1 VSVHWPAA
9 AGHPSGGSSEAPEA
23 SSLPGR
29 PVAQATAAVLVVF
42 HPESDP
48 LPLIE
53 RLSGSVAHVLLVDN
67 SLQGHPALVALPVR
81 AGLHRLRNANL
92 GGLAGAYNRAREALA
107 RLAPEVRQLVF
118 VDEDSDATVLDRFLA
133 DPDVQARLADATT
146 AAVAPAYCDRA
157 TGLRGKH
164 MLLSRWRW
172 HGLPRQFEGMRP
184 VSFLIN
190 SMSVWRCAALDRLG
204 PFDEGLRID
213 HVDTDYCLR
222 ARRAGLSLW
231 LHGSH
236 EFRHAIGERRRF
248 RLFGVEMQAGG
259 HPPARRYLIGRN
271 TAWLARRSLWHEPS
285 FTALCIARLAYE
297 AVGIVMAEPDRGPKL
312 RALLRG
318 ACVGLLSRR
327 LA

>member
-1 VSVHWPAA
+1 MS
-9 AGHPSGGSSEAPEA
+9 
-23 SSLPGR
+23 
-29 PVAQATAAVLVVF
+29 PVAETTAAVLVVF
-42 HPESDP
+42 HPDSNPGP
-48 LPLIE
+48 LVE
-53 RLSGSVAHVLLVDN
+53 RLRHSVGHVLVVDN
-67 SLQGHPALVALPVR
+67 HPQGHPGAATLPTR
-81 AGLHRLRNANL
+81 AGVHVLHNANR

-107 RLAPEVRQLVF
+107 QQAPGVRQLVF
-118 VDEDSDATVLDRFLA
+118 VDEDSEAEVLDRFLA
-133 DPDVQARLADATT
+133 DPEVQARLADPGT

-190 SMSVWRCAALDRLG
+190 SMSVWRRDALERLG

-222 ARRAGLSLW
+222 ARRAGLALW

-259 HPPARRYLIGRN
+259 HAPARRYLIGRN
-271 TAWLARRSLWHEPS
+271 TAWLARRSLWREPS
-285 FTALCIARLAYE
+285 FTALCVARLAYE
-297 AVGIVMAEPDRGPKL
+297 AVGILMAEPERGPKL

-318 ACVGLLSRR
+318 AFTGLVSRK

>member
-1 VSVHWPAA
+1 
-9 AGHPSGGSSEAPEA
+9 
-23 SSLPGR
+23 
-29 PVAQATAAVLVVF
+29 VAHATAAVLVVF

-48 LPLIE
+48 RSVIE
-53 RLSGSVAHVLLVDN
+53 RLSASVGHVLLVDN
-67 SLQGHPALVALPVR
+67 SVHGHPALRALPVQ
-81 AGLHRLRNANL
+81 ANLHLFRNANA

-107 RLAPEVRQLVF
+107 RLAPDLRQLVF
-118 VDEDSDATVLDRFLA
+118 VDEDSDAAVLDRFLA
-133 DPDVQARLADATT
+133 DADVQARLADAGT

-172 HGLPRQFEGMRP
+172 HGLPRHFEGMRR

-259 HPPARRYLIGRN
+259 HSAARRYLIGRN
-271 TAWLARRSLWHEPS
+271 TAWLARRSLWREPS

-297 AVGIVMAEPDRGPKL
+297 AVGIVMAEPERGPKL

-318 ACVGLLSRR
+318 ACTGLLARKLR
-327 LA
+327 

>member
-1 VSVHWPAA
+1 MSASWPAK
-9 AGHPSGGSSEAPEA
+9 AGHPAPGPGSAALPRAPQN
-23 SSLPGR
+23 

-42 HPESDP
+42 HPDSDP
-48 LPLIE
+48 RVLIE
-53 RLSGSVAHVLLVDN
+53 RLGVSVGHVLVVDN
-67 SLQGHPALVALPVR
+67 SVLGHPALASLPGHAR
-81 AGLHRLRNANL
+81 LHLIRNANQ
-92 GGLAGAYNRAREALA
+92 GGLAGAYNRAREALG
-107 RLAPEVRQLVF
+107 RLAPELQQLVF
-118 VDEDSDATVLDRFLA
+118 VDEDSDVAVLDSFLA
-133 DPDVQARLADATT
+133 DPSVRSRLADPGT

-172 HGLPRQFEGMRP
+172 HGLPRRFDGLRP

-190 SMSVWRCAALDRLG
+190 SMSVWRCAALQRLG

-213 HVDTDYCLR
+213 HVDTDFCLR
-222 ARRAGLSLW
+222 ARRAGLVLW
-231 LHGSH
+231 LHGSF

-271 TAWLARRSLWHEPS
+271 TAWLARRSLWREPS

-297 AVGIVMAEPDRGPKL
+297 AVGIVMAEPERGPKL

-318 ACVGLLSRR
+318 AFTGLLSRR
-327 LA
+327 LT

>member
-1 VSVHWPAA
+1 LARS
-9 AGHPSGGSSEAPEA
+9 
-23 SSLPGR
+23 
-29 PVAQATAAVLVVF
+29 TAAVLVVF
-42 HPESDP
+42 HPGSDP

-53 RLSGSVAHVLLVDN
+53 RLSASVGHVLLVDN
-67 SLQGHPALVALPVR
+67 SLHGHPALVVLPVR
-81 AGLHRLRNANL
+81 PGLHFIRNANQ

-107 RLAPEVRQLVF
+107 ALAPELRQLVF
-118 VDEDSDATVLDRFLA
+118 VDEDSDASVLDRFLSDA
-133 DPDVQARLADATT
+133 EVQARLADADT

-172 HGLPRQFEGMRP
+172 HGLPRQFEGMRQ

-204 PFDEGLRID
+204 PFDEGLRVD

-271 TAWLARRSLWHEPS
+271 TAWLARRNLWRVPS

-297 AVGIVMAEPDRGPKL
+297 AVGIVVAEPERGPKL

-318 ACVGLLSRR
+318 ACTGLLSRK
-327 LA
+327 LK

>member
-1 VSVHWPAA
+1 MSAVRPAEPAA
-9 AGHPSGGSSEAPEA
+9 PQGDLSQ
-23 SSLPGR
+23 
-29 PVAQATAAVLVVF
+29 VAEPHLLVSPLARTTAAVIVVF
-42 HPESDP
+42 HPESHP
-48 LPLIE
+48 AALVE
-53 RLSGSVAHVLLVDN
+53 RLAASVGHLVLVDN
-67 SLQGHPALVALPVR
+67 SVDGHPGVAMVPRR
-81 AGLHRLRNANL
+81 AGLHVLRNANH

-107 RLAPEVRQLVF
+107 RLAPEVTQLVF
-118 VDEDSDATVLDRFLA
+118 VDEDSETEVLERFLA
-133 DPDVQARLADATT
+133 DPEVQARLADPRT

-172 HGLPRQFEGMRP
+172 HGLPRRFEGMRP

-190 SMSVWRCAALDRLG
+190 SMSVWRCAALDALG
-204 PFDEGLRID
+204 PYDEGLRVD
-213 HVDTDYCLR
+213 HVDTDCCLR
-222 ARRAGLSLW
+222 ACRAGYSLW

-259 HPPARRYLIGRN
+259 HSPARRYLIGRN
-271 TAWLARRSLWHEPS
+271 TAWLARRSLWREPS

-297 AVGIVMAEPDRGPKL
+297 AVGIVIAEPERGAKL

-318 ACVGLLSRR
+318 TFTGLVSRK

>member
-1 VSVHWPAA
+1 MPRT
-9 AGHPSGGSSEAPEA
+9 PQN
-23 SSLPGR
+23 
-29 PVAQATAAVLVVF
+29 PVARATAAVLVVF

-48 LPLIE
+48 RPLIE
-53 RLSGSVAHVLLVDN
+53 RLSASVGQVLVVDN
-67 SLQGHPALVALPVR
+67 SLAGHPALAGLPVGSSR
-81 AGLHRLRNANL
+81 YRLIRNANR
-92 GGLAGAYNRAREALA
+92 GGLAGAYNRAREALMEQ
-107 RLAPEVRQLVF
+107 APGIQQLVF
-118 VDEDSDATVLDRFLA
+118 VDDDSDAAVLERFLA
-133 DPDVQARLADATT
+133 DPGVQARLADPHT

-172 HGLPRQFEGMRP
+172 HGLPRRFEGLRP

-190 SMSVWRCAALDRLG
+190 SMSVWRCAALQTLG

-213 HVDTDYCLR
+213 HVDTDFCLR
-222 ARRAGLSLW
+222 ARRAGLALW

-236 EFRHAIGERRRF
+236 EFRHAIGERRKF

-271 TAWLARRSLWHEPS
+271 TAWLARRSWWREPS

-297 AVGIVMAEPDRGPKL
+297 AVGIVMAEPERGPKL
-312 RALLRG
+312 KALLHG
-318 ACVGLLSRR
+318 ALTGVLSRK
-327 LA
+327 LK

>member
-1 VSVHWPAA
+1 
-9 AGHPSGGSSEAPEA
+9 
-23 SSLPGR
+23 L
-29 PVAQATAAVLVVF
+29 AQTTAAVLVVF
-42 HPESDP
+42 HPDADP
-48 LPLIE
+48 RPLIE
-53 RLSGSVAHVLLVDN
+53 RLSASVGHVAIVDN
-67 SLQGHPALVALPVR
+67 SILGHPALAALPAR
-81 AGLHRLRNANL
+81 PAQILIRNANQ

-107 RLAPEVRQLVF
+107 REAPAVQQLVF
-118 VDEDSDATVLDRFLA
+118 VDEDSDPTVLDRFLA
-133 DPDVQARLADATT
+133 DPGVQAKLADPAT

-172 HGLPRQFEGMRP
+172 HGLPRRFEGMRP

-190 SMSVWRCAALDRLG
+190 SMSVWRCAALQRLG
-204 PFDEGLRID
+204 PFDEGLRVD
-213 HVDTDYCLR
+213 HVDTDFCLR
-222 ARRAGLSLW
+222 ARRAGLALW

-271 TAWLARRSLWHEPS
+271 TAWLARRSLWGEPA

-297 AVGIVMAEPDRGPKL
+297 AVGILMAEPERGPKL

-318 ACVGLLSRR
+318 ACAGLLSRR

>member
-1 VSVHWPAA
+1 MPRQ
-9 AGHPSGGSSEAPEA
+9 
-23 SSLPGR
+23 PGN

-42 HPESDP
+42 HPDTDP
-48 LPLIE
+48 RPLIE
-53 RLSGSVAHVLLVDN
+53 RLSASVGHVVVVDN
-67 SLQGHPALVALPVR
+67 SIQGHPAVAALPAR
-81 AGLHRLRNANL
+81 AARHLIHNANR

-107 RLAPEVRQLVF
+107 RLAPAVEQLVF
-118 VDEDSDATVLDRFLA
+118 VDQDSDAAVLDRFLA
-133 DPDVQARLADATT
+133 DPDVQAKLADRGT

-172 HGLPRQFEGMRP
+172 HGLPRQFEGLRP

-190 SMSVWRCAALDRLG
+190 SMSVWRCTALQQLG

-213 HVDTDYCLR
+213 HVDTEFCLR
-222 ARRAGLSLW
+222 ARRAGLALW

-271 TAWLARRSLWHEPS
+271 TAWLARRSLWREPS
-285 FTALCIARLAYE
+285 FSALCMARLAYE
-297 AVGIVMAEPDRGPKL
+297 AVGIVMAEPERGPKL
-312 RALLRG
+312 VALLRG
-318 ACVGLLSRR
+318 ACTGLLSRR

>member
-1 VSVHWPAA
+1 M
-9 AGHPSGGSSEAPEA
+9 
-23 SSLPGR
+23 
-29 PVAQATAAVLVVF
+29 LVVF
-42 HPESDP
+42 HPDANP
-48 LPLIE
+48 AAIVE
-53 RLSGSVAHVLLVDN
+53 RLSASVGHVLLVDN
-67 SLQGHPALVALPVR
+67 SERGHPALAQLPR
-81 AGLHRLRNANL
+81 QPGLHTLHNANR
-92 GGLAGAYNRAREALA
+92 GGLAGAYNRARKALA
-107 RLAPEVRQLVF
+107 QLAPGVRQVVF
-118 VDEDSDATVLDRFLA
+118 VDEDSEVEVLARFLA
-133 DPDVQARLADATT
+133 DPQVQALLADPAA

-172 HGLPRQFEGMRP
+172 HGLPRRFEGLRP

-190 SMSVWRCAALDRLG
+190 SMCVWRRAALDALG

-213 HVDTDYCLR
+213 HVDTEYCLR
-222 ARRAGLSLW
+222 ARRAGLTLW

-259 HPPARRYLIGRN
+259 HSPARRYLIGRN
-271 TAWLARRSLWHEPS
+271 TAWLARRSLWREPS

-297 AVGIVMAEPDRGPKL
+297 AVGITMAEPGRGPKL

-318 ACVGLLSRR
+318 AVTGLLSRR
-327 LA
+327 LV

>member
-1 VSVHWPAA
+1 MS
-9 AGHPSGGSSEAPEA
+9 
-23 SSLPGR
+23 
-29 PVAQATAAVLVVF
+29 PVAEATAAVLVVF
-42 HPESDP
+42 HAGATPI
-48 LPLIE
+48 PLID
-53 RLSGSVAHVLLVDN
+53 RLRASVGRVLVVDN
-67 SLQGHPALVALPVR
+67 HPGGHPALAAFRGDGAVQV
-81 AGLHRLRNANL
+81 LRNANQ
-92 GGLAGAYNRAREALA
+92 GGLAGAYNRAREALRPHA
-107 RLAPEVRQLVF
+107 AGIHQWVF
-118 VDEDSDATVLDRFLA
+118 VDEDSEVEVLDRFLA
-133 DPDVQARLADATT
+133 DPEVQAKLADATV

-190 SMSVWRCAALDRLG
+190 SMSVWRREALDRVG

-236 EFRHAIGERRRF
+236 EFRHAIGARRRF
-248 RLFGVEMQAGG
+248 RLLGVEMQAGG

-285 FTALCIARLAYE
+285 FTALCVARLAYE
-297 AVGIVMAEPDRGPKL
+297 AVGILMAEADRGPKL

-318 ACVGLLSRR
+318 AATGLWSRK

>member
-1 VSVHWPAA
+1 MPLK
-9 AGHPSGGSSEAPEA
+9 PQN
-23 SSLPGR
+23 

-48 LPLIE
+48 RPLIE
-53 RLSGSVAHVLLVDN
+53 RLSASVGHVLVVDN
-67 SLQGHPALVALPVR
+67 SVLGHPALAALPDHQR
-81 AGLHRLRNANL
+81 QHLIRNANQ
-92 GGLAGAYNRAREALA
+92 GGLAGAYNRAREALV
-107 RLAPEVRQLVF
+107 RLAPDVQQLVF

-133 DPDVQARLADATT
+133 DPSVQARLADPGT

-172 HGLPRQFEGMRP
+172 HGQPRQFEGMRP

-190 SMSVWRCAALDRLG
+190 SMSVWRCAALQQLG

-213 HVDTDYCLR
+213 HVDTDFCLR
-222 ARRAGLSLW
+222 ARRAGLALW

-271 TAWLARRSLWHEPS
+271 TAWLARRSLWREPS

-297 AVGIVMAEPDRGPKL
+297 AVGIVMAEPERGPKL
-312 RALLRG
+312 KALLSG
-318 ACVGLLSRR
+318 TWTGLLSRR
-327 LA
+327 LK

>member
-1 VSVHWPAA
+1 MA
-9 AGHPSGGSSEAPEA
+9 
-23 SSLPGR
+23 R
-29 PVAQATAAVLVVF
+29 ATAAVLVVF

-48 LPLIE
+48 RPLIA
-53 RLSGSVAHVLLVDN
+53 RLGTSVGHVLVVDN
-67 SLQGHPALVALPVR
+67 SVLGHPAVTGRPERPGQHLI
-81 AGLHRLRNANL
+81 RNANR

-107 RLAPEVRQLVF
+107 QLAPDVRQLVF
-118 VDEDSDATVLDRFLA
+118 VDEDSDATALDRFLA
-133 DPDVQARLADATT
+133 DPDVQAKLADPRT

-172 HGLPRQFEGMRP
+172 HGLPRQFEGLRP

-190 SMSVWRCAALDRLG
+190 SMSVWRCTALQKLG

-213 HVDTDYCLR
+213 HVDTDFCLR
-222 ARRAGLSLW
+222 ARRAGLALW

-271 TAWLARRSLWHEPS
+271 TAWLARRSLWREPS

-297 AVGIVMAEPDRGPKL
+297 AVGIVMAEPERGPKL
-312 RALLRG
+312 MALLRG
-318 ACVGLLSRR
+318 ACTGLLSRR

>member
-1 VSVHWPAA
+1 MALRFPVDD
-9 AGHPSGGSSEAPEA
+9 APPLQE
-23 SSLPGR
+23 PR
-29 PVAQATAAVLVVF
+29 NPVAQATAAVLVVF
-42 HPESDP
+42 HPESNP
-48 LPLIE
+48 RPLIE
-53 RLSGSVAHVLLVDN
+53 RLSASVGQVLVVDN
-67 SLQGHPALVALPVR
+67 SVLGHPALEAMPCR
-81 AGLHRLRNANL
+81 AGLHLIRNANQ

-107 RLAPEVRQLVF
+107 RRAPDLQQLVF
-118 VDEDSDATVLDRFLA
+118 VDEDSDPAVLDRFLA
-133 DPDVQARLADATT
+133 DPAVQARLADAGT

-172 HGLPRQFEGMRP
+172 HGLPRRFEGLRQ

-190 SMSVWRCAALDRLG
+190 SMSVWRCAALQQLG

-213 HVDTDYCLR
+213 HVDTEFCLR
-222 ARRAGLSLW
+222 ARRAGLGLW

-271 TAWLARRSLWHEPS
+271 TAWLARRSLWREPS
-285 FTALCIARLAYE
+285 FAALCIARLAYE
-297 AVGIVMAEPDRGPKL
+297 AVGILMAEPERGPKL
-312 RALLRG
+312 KALVRG
-318 ACVGLLSRR
+318 ALTGVLSRR
-327 LA
+327 LK

>member
-1 VSVHWPAA
+1 MS
-9 AGHPSGGSSEAPEA
+9 
-23 SSLPGR
+23 
-29 PVAQATAAVLVVF
+29 PVARTTAAVLVVF
-42 HPESDP
+42 HPESQPAPMAD
-48 LPLIE
+48 
-53 RLSGSVAHVLLVDN
+53 RLSASVGHVVLVDN
-67 SLQGHPALVALPVR
+67 SPHGHPALAMLPAR
-81 AGLHRLRNANL
+81 AHVHVLRNANR

-107 RLAPEVRQLVF
+107 QLAPDVTQLVF
-118 VDEDSDATVLDRFLA
+118 VDEDSDTEVLDRFLA
-133 DPDVQARLADATT
+133 DPEVQARLADPRT

-172 HGLPRQFEGMRP
+172 HGLPRRFEGLRP

-190 SMSVWRCAALDRLG
+190 SMSVWRRAALDQLG
-204 PFDEGLRID
+204 PCDEGLRID
-213 HVDTDYCLR
+213 HVDTEYCLR

-248 RLFGVEMQAGG
+248 RLLGVEMQAGG

-271 TAWLARRSLWHEPS
+271 TAWLARRSLWREPA

-312 RALLRG
+312 RSLLRG
-318 ACVGLLSRR
+318 AFTGLLSRR

>member
-1 VSVHWPAA
+1 
-9 AGHPSGGSSEAPEA
+9 
-23 SSLPGR
+23 
-29 PVAQATAAVLVVF
+29 VAQATAAVLVVF

-53 RLSGSVAHVLLVDN
+53 RLSASVGHVLLVDN
-67 SLQGHPALVALPVR
+67 SVRGHPALAVLPAR
-81 AGLHRLRNANL
+81 TGLHLIRNANL
-92 GGLAGAYNRAREALA
+92 GGLAGAYNRARDALA
-107 RLAPEVRQLVF
+107 RVAPNMQQLVF
-118 VDEDSDATVLDRFLA
+118 VDEDSDAAVLDRFLA
-133 DPDVQARLADATT
+133 DPEVQARLADAGT

-271 TAWLARRSLWHEPS
+271 TAWLARRSLWREPS

-297 AVGIVMAEPDRGPKL
+297 AVGIVMAEPERGPKL

-318 ACVGLLSRR
+318 ACTGLLSRK
-327 LA
+327 LQ